1 MSDDMQL
8 GDTILKAVD
17 RFYRTGKILPACLAL
32 FLGACA
38 SSGDT
43 VPAAQCPEP
52 PISQSE
58 YQIGPGDML
67 QIVVWRN
74 EELSTT
80 IPVRPDGRISTP
92 LIDDMPASGKT
103 PSQLAADIESVL
115 VEYLRTPDVS
125 VIVTGQGSANQIQA
139 IGEVVSPQAIS
150 YRYGLKLLDVVVAV
164 GGLSEFAA
172 GNRSNIVRTADGKQV
187 KCRVKVGDLLNGDI
201 TQNIDVYPGDMLVVP
216 ETRF

>member
-1 MSDDMQL
+1 
-8 GDTILKAVD
+8 LKAV
-17 RFYRTGKILPACLAL
+17 RTIRSTVVLSVCTA
-32 FLGACA
+32 LGACA
-38 SSGDT
+38 SSGNT
-43 VPAAQCPEP
+43 IPAEHCPEP
-52 PISQSE
+52 EISQTE
-58 YQIGPGDML
+58 YRIGSGDLL

-92 LIDDMPASGKT
+92 LIDDMQASGKT
-103 PSQLAADIESVL
+103 PSELAVEMESVL
-115 VEYLRTPDVS
+115 GEYLRTPDVS

-139 IGEVVSPQAIS
+139 IGEILRPQAIS

-172 GNRSNIVRTADGKQV
+172 GNRADVVRTVGGEQV
-187 KCRVKVGDLLNGDI
+187 KCRVHIDGLLDGEI
-201 TQNIDVYPGDMLVVP
+201 TQNINMYPGDMLVVP